1 MLTAMTAV
9 DNIAAGRTDKSN
21 LWAVNTEM
29 DYHEEKATEKPQPSS
44 DSQQLKEVKE
54 EAAAAHAG

>member
-1 MLTAMTAV
+1 
-9 DNIAAGRTDKSN
+9 
-21 LWAVNTEM
+21 M

-54 EAAAAHAG
+54 EAAAVHAG